1 MIQLHTQ
8 CRTLQHY
15 ISFPRPYFVAITYTF
30 IYDIKS
36 RIHHFVFKFK
46 ELQRCAYLLK
56 RWRIKEKILF
66 YLYLY
71 VIHFWCSSFLWVDAN
86 FHLLS
91 FLLLREFPL
100 ILVDVNIGNE
110 SFTLFVLFFFF
121 FGLKIF
127 IWLILE
133 KYFHYTKKFLV
144 DCFCMSLL

>member
-100 ILVDVNIGNE
+100 VSVVKLVWRCWIL
-110 SFTLFVLFFFF
+110 SFYLCITLWF
-121 FGLKIF
+121 
-127 IWLILE
+127 
-133 KYFHYTKKFLV
+133 
-144 DCFCMSLL
+144 SLSNLNKNFAG